1 MICEYSQIQE
11 AVILPK
17 YVTKQ
22 RKILLDYLTKH
33 TDDPLPVQEIAEALE
48 QESISKSSVY
58 RNLAEL
64 ENEGVVR
71 RKYRGAGRELLY
83 QYVGAEACKGSIHL
97 SCKQCGRTFHMTAAG
112 ADQLLRAVAETEG
125 FAVDKGDTV
134 LYGVCEDCRK

>member
-1 MICEYSQIQE
+1 M
-11 AVILPK
+11 
-17 YVTKQ
+17 TKQ
-22 RKILLDYLTKH
+22 RRVLLDYLEKH
-33 TDDPLPVQEIAEALE
+33 ADEALPVQEIADALE

-64 ENEGVVR
+64 ENEGAVH

-97 SCKQCGRTFHMTAAG
+97 SCKQCGRTFHMTVAD
-112 ADQLLRAVAETEG
+112 ADQLLRAVANTEG

>member
-33 TDDPLPVQEIAEALE
+33 TDDPLPAQEIAEALE

>member
-1 MICEYSQIQE
+1 M
-11 AVILPK
+11 
-17 YVTKQ
+17 TKQ
-22 RKILLDYLTKH
+22 RKVLLDYLEKH
-33 TDDPLPVQEIAEALE
+33 TDEPLPVQEIAEALE

-64 ENEGVVR
+64 ENEGAVR

-97 SCKQCGRTFHMTAAG
+97 SCKQCGRTFHMTADG
-112 ADQLLRAVAETEG
+112 AAQLLQDVAKTES

-134 LYGVCEDCRK
+134 LFGVCENCRK

>member
-83 QYVGAEACKGSIHL
+83 PYVGAEACKGSIHL

>member
-1 MICEYSQIQE
+1 MICEYSQIQG

>member
-83 QYVGAEACKGSIHL
+83 QYVGAETCKGSIHL